1 MNGGF
6 REHRQMM
13 FSQTNRAILE
23 GKDKTIF
30 HMISLNAINAKCKLD
45 PIVIYPTPLII
56 IEFKCAIY
64 LQNAGK
70 KNRFD
75 FDVFFSAKYV

>member
-1 MNGGF
+1 
-6 REHRQMM
+6 
-13 FSQTNRAILE
+13 
-23 GKDKTIF
+23 
-30 HMISLNAINAKCKLD
+30 MISLNAINAKCKLD

-70 KNRFD
+70 KEKRFD
-75 FDVFFSAKYV
+75 FDVFFSAKYVWPSVYGELEHSLEQEISISV